1 MSNPVGVPGPTGKRP
16 AWATGRSVRYTPG
29 GRTAR
34 FLNRSFPQSYAA
46 VSLLP
51 RLGSGYLWLRRLER
65 AGAGRRL
72 DRLSICAYRKS
83 DTVFVFG
90 TGASINDYPPEYW
103 ELVRDHDS
111 IGMNFFLLHEHVPTF
126 HVMENVSNE
135 RKHLLR
141 IRYAEHGDYKNTPL
155 IIKTQLT
162 NLSANRVRRRIG
174 DIYDLPP
181 EVRVNA
187 YLSLDLLAAGDSVND
202 MVGAYRLTEKLGL
215 WRPKPHFLLLTKRR
229 GSVAYIVNFAVR
241 AGYRRIVLCGV
252 DLNHPEHF
260 YEVRR
265 HELESAGLPVPLN
278 DETGPV
284 HGTNDP
290 SKHPVVIHDVL
301 LAMKDSI
308 LDPAG
313 IELLV
318 GSETSALYPDL
329 SCFNWA
335 EAIG

>member
-1 MSNPVGVPGPTGKRP
+1 
-16 AWATGRSVRYTPG
+16 
-29 GRTAR
+29 
-34 FLNRSFPQSYAA
+34 
-46 VSLLP
+46 
-51 RLGSGYLWLRRLER
+51 LER
-65 AGAGRRL
+65 AGVGHGL
-72 DRLSICAYRKS
+72 SRLSIRDYRTS

-90 TGASINDYPPEYW
+90 TGASINDYPQEYW
-103 ELVRDHDS
+103 EVVRNHDS

-126 HVMENVSNE
+126 HVMENLAKE
-135 RKHLLR
+135 REQLLR
-141 IRYAEHGDYKNTPL
+141 VRYIERGDYKNTPL

-174 DIYDLPP
+174 ELYDLPL
-181 EVRVNA
+181 EVRANA
-187 YLSLDLLAAGDSVND
+187 YLSLDVLAAGESVQN
-202 MVGAYRLTEKLGL
+202 MVGSYRLTAELGL
-215 WRPKPHFLLLTKRR
+215 WKPKPQFLMLTKRR

-260 YEVRR
+260 YDSRR
-265 HELESAGLPVPLN
+265 KELESAGLPVPLN
-278 DETGPV
+278 RETGLV

-290 SKHPVVIHDVL
+290 GKHPVVIHDVL
-301 LAMKDSI
+301 LALKNTI
-308 LDPAG
+308 LDPSG

-335 EAIG
+335 GARG